1 MKMVDLHCDTVDKLM
16 DDPAY
21 RLAENEFAI
30 DLNKME
36 KAGSLAQVFALFVNM
51 KEVESPSARGYDMLQ
66 RLWQELDRNEDRILW
81 AGNASD
87 LRKNK
92 LHDKMSAMIA
102 IEEGGVLEGE
112 IGNLHNFYRQGV
124 RFVTL
129 TWNYPNEIGFPHGAE
144 HGMKGL
150 TTFGHELI
158 EEMERIGVITDVS
171 HLSEAGFW
179 DVKKTLEKPFVAT
192 HSNCQA
198 LCNHSRNLTDE
209 QIKALSESGGVMG
222 INIFSKFL
230 IDSPTPD
237 SDLVEAAVAHVK
249 HAIKIGG
256 IDVVALGGDL
266 DGIPACSTFKT
277 IGDMGKIEQSLLK
290 HGFKENEIEKI
301 WSTNAIRVMDA
312 VLK

>member
-51 KEVESPSARGYDMLQ
+51 KEVDSPSARGYDMLQ

-129 TWNYPNEIGFPHGAE
+129 TWNYPNEIGFPHG
-144 HGMKGL
+144 GTGDG
-150 TTFGHELI
+150 TPGHDCGCI
-158 EEMERIGVITDVS
+158 S
-171 HLSEAGFW
+171 
-179 DVKKTLEKPFVAT
+179 FV
-192 HSNCQA
+192 
-198 LCNHSRNLTDE
+198 
-209 QIKALSESGGVMG
+209 
-222 INIFSKFL
+222 
-230 IDSPTPD
+230 
-237 SDLVEAAVAHVK
+237 
-249 HAIKIGG
+249 
-256 IDVVALGGDL
+256 
-266 DGIPACSTFKT
+266 
-277 IGDMGKIEQSLLK
+277 
-290 HGFKENEIEKI
+290 
-301 WSTNAIRVMDA
+301 
-312 VLK
+312 